1 MTKIKTIIKKEIE
14 NKSIYFYIGIILIS
28 IFPLYQLNYFFVEH
42 TYGGEDFLVNWQA
55 ARSLTIKG
63 SNPYSLEAIQ
73 QYSKTA
79 SDNNILPYEK
89 ELHFSDPIFS
99 ILFYLPFSIFSN
111 FTSARAAWLIFQ
123 EISAILAG
131 LMTLKL
137 FKWELHRKHIIVLC
151 CFSLFFFFT
160 LINFLDSTIL
170 IFLNLIMILI
180 IYLLINERYE
190 IAGLLFSL
198 LIIQYRVFLFPVL
211 ATMIFIARKKAWSF
225 LIWFII
231 SFLFMII
238 VSLFFIPGWPLH
250 FIKELLDFPQLANLQ
265 LPGVALREWLPNLNP
280 NIGNLVFLLTLTW
293 VIVEATLT
301 KLTIS
306 SLYWSFALSFTLSQV
321 AWIRNDLN
329 GFVILLFPFFFIF
342 HQWYLRNRKI
352 GISIILL
359 SIIVFTIGLLL
370 ISNIRGVITLQ
381 ETHPFYLNLIGPIFL
396 LLNLYWMRWWIY
408 KNQII
413 EI

>member
-1 MTKIKTIIKKEIE
+1 MTKIENVIKKEIE
-14 NKSIYFYIGIILIS
+14 KKSIYFYVVIILLI
-28 IFPLYQLNYFFVEH
+28 IFLLYQLNYIFAKY

-55 ARSLTIKG
+55 ARLLTIKG

-73 QYSKTA
+73 QYLKTA

-99 ILFYLPFSIFSN
+99 IIFYLPFSIFSD

-123 EISAILAG
+123 EISAILLG
-131 LMTLKL
+131 LVIIKL
-137 FKWELHRKHIIVLC
+137 FKWKLYRKHIIVLC
-151 CFSLFFFFT
+151 CFSLFFFFS
-160 LINFLDSTIL
+160 LLNLLDSTIL

-180 IYLLINERYE
+180 IYLLVYERYE

-198 LIIQYRVFLFPVL
+198 LIIQYRVFLFPIL
-211 ATMIFIARKKAWSF
+211 ATAIFIARKKAWSF

-238 VSLFFIPGWPLH
+238 VSLFFIPGWPLQY
-250 FIKELLDFPQLANLQ
+250 IKELFDFPRLANLQ
-265 LPGVALREWLPNLNP
+265 LPGVALREWLPDLNP
-280 NIGNLVFLLTLTW
+280 TIGNLMFLLTLTW
-293 VIVEATLT
+293 VIVEVTLT
-301 KLTIS
+301 KPTIN
-306 SLYWSFALSFTLSQV
+306 SLYWSFAFSLTLSQV

-329 GFVILLFPFFFIF
+329 GFVVLLFPFFFIF
-342 HQWYLRNRKI
+342 HQWYLRNKKI
-352 GISIILL
+352 GIPIIFL
-359 SIIVFTIGLLL
+359 SINVFTVGLYF
-370 ISNIRGVITLQ
+370 ISNIKDVITLQ
-381 ETHPFYLNLIGPIFL
+381 EPAPFYMNLIGPIFL
-396 LLNLYWMRWWIY
+396 LLNLYWMRWWIF